1 MSSTKLDNRT
11 KWSYS
16 VGALGRDMAYTLV
29 SMYLITYIQ
38 YTMKLTVAQFSVISG
53 LIVVCLIWDAIND
66 PMMGIIIEN
75 SHLKPG
81 KYRPWILMGVI
92 LNAVIIIL
100 LFSVRPE
107 GWAFVIFFGISYL
120 LWGMTYT
127 MNDIAYWGMLPSLTS
142 DPKERNSLVT
152 LMSVFICIG
161 QFTVAGILPTMVAGN
176 AVNAYRIAAL
186 VIALCFIGF
195 QLLTFFGV
203 RERPRQENK
212 NKLLLKDMF
221 RIFGRNDQLIFI
233 SIASLLFNIGSGLLI
248 IFAVNFFYFEY
259 GYADG
264 GNMIFIFTVMYG
276 LGTLLS
282 QAAFSALSNRFKRM
296 TLLRIF
302 TAMIF
307 IGYTMLMMFG
317 YVLPK
322 NAVLLNIIGFVIFFS
337 QGLYNLII
345 IVMLNNT
352 IEYDEYRF
360 NERHD
365 SIISAVRS
373 FSAKLGGAIN
383 QGISAMI
390 LVISGIYSVS
400 QKITDLEIQVGKGEL
415 VSDMVLTKAGEY
427 ISQVDSY
434 QTLILRIGMVAI
446 PVLALTFC
454 YIIIKY
460 KYKID
465 ENEYNRM
472 IQAIEEK
479 RKVKL

>member
-1 MSSTKLDNRT
+1 MSNAKLDNRT

-16 VGALGRDMAYTLV
+16 VGAVGRDMAYTLV

-53 LIVVCLIWDAIND
+53 IIVICLIWDAIND

-75 SHLKPG
+75 SHLKLG

-100 LFSVRPE
+100 LFSARPQ

-127 MNDIAYWGMLPSLTS
+127 MNDISYWGMLPSLTS

-186 VIALCFIGF
+186 VIALCFVGF

-264 GNMIFIFTVMYG
+264 GTMIFIFTVMFG

-282 QAAFSALSNRFKRM
+282 QAAFSSLSNRFKRM

-400 QKITDLEIQVGKGEL
+400 QKITDLEIQAGKGEL
-415 VSDMVLTKAGEY
+415 ASDMVLTKAGEY

-446 PVLALTFC
+446 PVVAMTFC
-454 YIIIKY
+454 YIIIKS

>member
-1 MSSTKLDNRT
+1 MSNAKLDNRT

-16 VGALGRDMAYTLV
+16 VGAVGRDMAYTLV

-53 LIVVCLIWDAIND
+53 IIVVCLIWDAIND

-75 SHLKPG
+75 SHLKLG

-127 MNDIAYWGMLPSLTS
+127 MNDISYWGMLPSLTS

-186 VIALCFIGF
+186 VIALCFVGF

-264 GNMIFIFTVMYG
+264 GTMIFIFTVMYG

-282 QAAFSALSNRFKRM
+282 QAVFSGLSNRFKRM

-307 IGYTMLMMFG
+307 IGYTMLMIFG

-400 QKITDLEIQVGKGEL
+400 QKITDLEIQAGKGEL
-415 VSDMVLTKAGEY
+415 ASDMVLTKAGEY

-446 PVLALTFC
+446 PVLAMTFC
-454 YIIIKY
+454 YIIIKS
-460 KYKID
+460 KYRID

>member
-1 MSSTKLDNRT
+1 MSNAKLDNRT

-16 VGALGRDMAYTLV
+16 VGAVGRDMAYTLV

-53 LIVVCLIWDAIND
+53 IIVVCLIWDAIND

-75 SHLKPG
+75 SHLKLG

-100 LFSVRPE
+100 LFSVRPQ

-127 MNDIAYWGMLPSLTS
+127 MNDISYWGMLPSLTS

-186 VIALCFIGF
+186 VIALCFVGF

-264 GNMIFIFTVMYG
+264 GTMIFIFTVMYG

-282 QAAFSALSNRFKRM
+282 QAVFSGLSNRFKRM

-400 QKITDLEIQVGKGEL
+400 QKITDLEIQAGKGEL
-415 VSDMVLTKAGEY
+415 ASDMVLTKAGEY

-446 PVLALTFC
+446 PVVAMTFC
-454 YIIIKY
+454 YIIIKS

-472 IQAIEEK
+472 IQAIED
-479 RKVKL
+479 RKV